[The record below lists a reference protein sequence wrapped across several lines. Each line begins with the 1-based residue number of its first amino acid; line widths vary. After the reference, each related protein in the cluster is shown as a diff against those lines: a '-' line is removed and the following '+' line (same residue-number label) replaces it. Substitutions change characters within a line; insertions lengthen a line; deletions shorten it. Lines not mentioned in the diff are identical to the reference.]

1 MIRTHADSINLVGR
15 TSLGVRL
22 MKVSAQDKLV
32 SVAVVDREEI
42 EEEIESQET
51 ETQTSEE

>member
-32 SVAVVDREEI
+32 SVAVVEREEI
-42 EEEIESQET
+42 EEEIETTET